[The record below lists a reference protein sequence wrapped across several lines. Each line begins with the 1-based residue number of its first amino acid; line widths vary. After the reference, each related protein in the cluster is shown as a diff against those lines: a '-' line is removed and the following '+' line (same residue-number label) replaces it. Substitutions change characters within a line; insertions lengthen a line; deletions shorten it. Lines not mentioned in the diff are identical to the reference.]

1 MKKVI
6 KENLFTREAL
16 RTMDRLRF
24 SDDGYSY
31 RELGKLYGMHNT
43 TIRRYYL
50 RYLKSLNWFQKLMR
64 ILRGRKKC

>member
-1 MKKVI
+1 MKKVSQV
-6 KENLFTREAL
+6 NQFTRETL

-31 RELGKLYGMHNT
+31 RELGRLYEVHHT
-43 TIRRYYL
+43 TIRKYYL

-64 ILRGRKKC
+64 VLRGRKNG